1 MDDNTEL
8 NELKDLVKHFCEERN
23 WNQFHNPKDLAIGM
37 STEANELLDL
47 FLFKSD
53 EEVKQMVNTPEK
65 RAAIG
70 SQLADI
76 LFFVLRFAQMN
87 NFDLSDE
94 LARKME
100 KNKERYP
107 VNK

>member
-1 MDDNTEL
+1 MDDSTKL
-8 NELKDLVKHFCEERN
+8 NELKDLVKRFCEERN

>member
-1 MDDNTEL
+1 MDDSTEL
-8 NELKDLVKHFCEERN
+8 NELKDLVKRFCEERN

>member
-8 NELKDLVKHFCEERN
+8 NELKDLVKRFCEERN

-53 EEVKQMVNTPEK
+53 EEVKEMVNTPEK

>member
-1 MDDNTEL
+1 MDNSTEL
-8 NELKDLVKHFCEERN
+8 NELKDLVKRFCEERN

>member
-1 MDDNTEL
+1 MDDSTEL
-8 NELKDLVKHFCEERN
+8 NELKDLVKRFCEERN
-23 WNQFHNPKDLAIGM
+23 WNKFHNPKDLAIGM